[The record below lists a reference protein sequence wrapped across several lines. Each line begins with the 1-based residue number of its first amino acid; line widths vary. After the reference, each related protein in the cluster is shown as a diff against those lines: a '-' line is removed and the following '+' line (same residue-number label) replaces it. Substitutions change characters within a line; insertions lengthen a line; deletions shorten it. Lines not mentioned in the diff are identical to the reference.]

1 MSRRHGTTLWRP
13 PHCRSSDPSMVG
25 SVTLPD
31 EFSDSLKHALK
42 IVNSAG
48 VLRVISHHDADGIAA
63 ASIITGAL
71 RRARKEFHLTIAKG
85 LDGDVVE
92 SLAKEGNE
100 AILFLD
106 MGSGQIDALEGLDAK
121 IAVLDHHK
129 PIRKSKKVVQAN
141 PHFFNIDGMTESCAS
156 ALSFL
161 TAIMM
166 DPCNWDLS
174 PIAIAG
180 IIGDRQHMGGMKGVN
195 QQILDYAVEKEFVSV
210 QRGLNLK
217 GPTVTDAIVDSIDPY
232 FVGLSGRKDNVLAFL
247 DSMKLNPTAPM
258 GALDEIYRRKLTSM
272 LSLRL
277 MGQGCR
283 PETVEELVSEIH
295 WITSMS
301 MSAMDLADLLNAC
314 GRMDHEGVGVA
325 LCMGDE
331 DSLALAGDLRREYN
345 RKILEKLMTIESDGV
360 RQLSSIQYFDAEDAS
375 LAGAQT
381 GLAMQY
387 ILDQSKPTLALSRV
401 RGKVKV
407 SSRGTKYLV
416 SKGLDL
422 SAALKKAAEKY
433 GGIGG
438 GHAVAAG
445 ATISQGKEEEFI
457 KSVDEI
463 VAMQLR

>member
-1 MSRRHGTTLWRP
+1 
-13 PHCRSSDPSMVG
+13 MVG

-42 IVNSAG
+42 VVNSASI
-48 VLRVISHHDADGIAA
+48 LRVVSHHDADGIAA
-63 ASIITGAL
+63 AAIMTGAL
-71 RRARKEFHLTIAKG
+71 THAKKEFHLTITKG
-85 LDGDVVE
+85 LDNDIVE

-106 MGSGQIDALEGLDAK
+106 MGSGQIDSLEHLDAK

-141 PHFFNIDGMTESCAS
+141 PHFYNIDGMTESCAS

-161 TAIMM
+161 AAIMM
-166 DPCNWDLS
+166 DPCNWNLS

-195 QQILDYAVEKEFVSV
+195 QQILDYAVEKEYVNV

-217 GPTVTDAIVDSIDPY
+217 GPTVADAIADSIDPY

-247 DSMKLNPTAPM
+247 DSMKLNPSAPM

-295 WITSMS
+295 WIPSMS

-331 DSLALAGDLRREYN
+331 DALTLAGDLRRQYN
-345 RKILEKLMTIESDGV
+345 RKILEKLMMIETDGV
-360 RQLSSIQYFDAEDAS
+360 NQMTGVQYFHAEDAS

-387 ILDQSKPTLALSRV
+387 ILDQSKPTLALSHV
-401 RGKVKV
+401 KGKTKV

-422 SAALKKAAEKY
+422 SAALKKAAEKV
-433 GGIGG
+433 GGVGG

-445 ATISQGKEEEFI
+445 ATVAEVKQDEFLAA
-457 KSVDEI
+457 VDEI
-463 VAMQLR
+463 VGLQLR

>member
-1 MSRRHGTTLWRP
+1 
-13 PHCRSSDPSMVG
+13 MVG

-31 EFSDSLKHALK
+31 EFSDSLKHVLK
-42 IVNSAG
+42 VINSAG
-48 VLRVISHHDADGIAA
+48 LLRVVSHHDADGIAA
-63 ASIITGAL
+63 AAIMTGAL
-71 RRARKEFHLTIAKG
+71 THASRQFHLTITKG
-85 LDGDVVE
+85 LDSDIIE

-100 AILFLD
+100 AVLFLD
-106 MGSGQIDALEGLDAK
+106 MGSGQIDSLERLDAK
-121 IAVLDHHK
+121 IAILDHHK

-141 PHFFNIDGMTESCAS
+141 PHFYNIDGMTESCAS

-161 TAIMM
+161 VAIML
-166 DPCNWDLS
+166 DPCNWNLS

-195 QQILDYAVEKEFVSV
+195 QQILDYAVESEFVNV

-217 GPTVTDAIVDSIDPY
+217 GPSVADAIAESMDPY

-247 DSMKLNPTAPM
+247 DSMKLNASTPM
-258 GALDEIYRRKLTSM
+258 GALDEVYRRKLTSM

-295 WITSMS
+295 WIPSMS

-331 DSLALAGDLRREYN
+331 DALALAGDLRREYN
-345 RKILEKLMTIESDGV
+345 RKILEKLMSIETDGV
-360 RQLSSIQYFDAEDAS
+360 SQMNSIQFFNAEDAS

-401 RGKVKV
+401 KGKFKV

-422 SAALKKAAEKY
+422 SAALKKASEKM

-445 ATISQGKEEEFI
+445 ATISEGKEGEFL
-457 KSVDEI
+457 KSVDEL
-463 VAMQLR
+463 VSLQLR

>member
-1 MSRRHGTTLWRP
+1 
-13 PHCRSSDPSMVG
+13 MVG

-42 IVNSAG
+42 VVNSAG
-48 VLRVISHHDADGIAA
+48 YLRVISHHDADGIAA
-63 ASIITGAL
+63 AAIITGAL
-71 RRARKEFHLTIAKG
+71 SRSKKQFHLTITKG
-85 LDGDVVE
+85 LDGDIIE
-92 SLAKEGNE
+92 SLGKEGNE

-106 MGSGQIDALEGLDAK
+106 MGSGQVESLEHLEAK

-129 PIRKSKKVVQAN
+129 PIRKSKKIVQVN
-141 PHFFNIDGMTESCAS
+141 PHFHNIDGMTEACAS

-161 TAIMM
+161 LSIMI

-174 PIAIAG
+174 PIAVAG
-180 IIGDRQHMGGMKGVN
+180 IIGDRQHMGGMKGIN
-195 QQILDYAVEKEFVSV
+195 QQILDYAVEKEFISV

-217 GPTVTDAIVDSIDPY
+217 GLTIADAIADSVDPY

-247 DSMKLNPTAPM
+247 DSMKLNPATPL
-258 GALDEIYRRKLTSM
+258 GALDEVYRRKLTSM

-295 WITSMS
+295 WIPSMS

-314 GRMDHEGVGVA
+314 GRMDHEGVGIA
-325 LCMGDE
+325 LCMRDE
-331 DSLALAGDLRREYN
+331 DALALAGDLRREYN
-345 RKILEKLMTIESDGV
+345 RKILEKLMTIETEGV
-360 RQLSSIQYFDAEDAS
+360 SQMNRVQFFTAEDPS
-375 LAGAQT
+375 LAGAQA

-387 ILDQSKPTLALSRV
+387 ILDQSKPTLALSSV
-401 RGKVKV
+401 KGKVKV

-416 SKGLDL
+416 SRGLDL
-422 SAALKKAAEKY
+422 SAALKKASEKM

-438 GHAVAAG
+438 GHSVAAG
-445 ATISQGKEEEFI
+445 ATVPEGRQEEFL

-463 VAMQLR
+463 VALQLR

>member
-1 MSRRHGTTLWRP
+1 M
-13 PHCRSSDPSMVG
+13 
-25 SVTLPD
+25 
-31 EFSDSLKHALK
+31 
-42 IVNSAG
+42 I
-48 VLRVISHHDADGIAA
+48 
-63 ASIITGAL
+63 
-71 RRARKEFHLTIAKG
+71 
-85 LDGDVVE
+85 
-92 SLAKEGNE
+92 
-100 AILFLD
+100 
-106 MGSGQIDALEGLDAK
+106 
-121 IAVLDHHK
+121 
-129 PIRKSKKVVQAN
+129 
-141 PHFFNIDGMTESCAS
+141 
-156 ALSFL
+156 
-161 TAIMM
+161 

-217 GPTVTDAIVDSIDPY
+217 GPTVADAIADSIDPY

-247 DSMKLNPTAPM
+247 DSMKLNPSTPM
-258 GALDEIYRRKLTSM
+258 GALDEVYRRKLTSM

-295 WITSMS
+295 WIPSMS

-325 LCMGDE
+325 LCMGDQ
-331 DSLALAGDLRREYN
+331 DALALAGDLRREYN
-345 RKILEKLMTIESDGV
+345 RKILEKLMLIEADGV
-360 RQLSSIQYFDAEDAS
+360 DQMTSMQHFNAEDAS

-401 RGKVKV
+401 KGKIKV

-422 SAALKKAAEKY
+422 SAALKKSSEKL

-445 ATISQGKEEEFI
+445 ATIPEDKEEEFL

-463 VAMQLR
+463 VSHQLR